1 MLTRRP
7 EELELWKSDLA
18 CFQEKTQ
25 VAAKKLEKSW
35 HMYKEQDVGVCEP
48 VHCLAAAPKKE
59 LSLCMYEESKDDLIV
74 KDFKWRMQPRDK

>member
-25 VAAKKLEKSW
+25 VATKKLLKKAGTCTKNK
-35 HMYKEQDVGVCEP
+35 M
-48 VHCLAAAPKKE
+48 AAFV
-59 LSLCMYEESKDDLIV
+59 SLCIV
-74 KDFKWRMQPRDK
+74 